1 MQTEDPASN
10 GELDGEEWRDMLA
23 SLGTIR
29 VYPPQTIVI
38 HEGDTSD
45 LLYLILEGSGRIYS
59 SNAEGRVIVYA
70 EFAAGTLLGE
80 PALDGGPR
88 SASVVTLE
96 KTTCSV
102 IRAADFRAKIADH
115 PTFAMRVIFNLIG
128 LVRSA
133 SENVKSLALDDVYGR
148 VVRLLMKSA
157 VAEGTGWIIRPKP
170 TQQGIADHVG
180 SSREMVGRI
189 FKDLQTGG
197 YLAVERDA
205 IVILR
210 KPPAGW

>member
-1 MQTEDPASN
+1 MQTDELPAN
-10 GELDGEEWRDMLA
+10 DDLGGGEWRDMLA
-23 SLGTIR
+23 SLGMTR
-29 VYPPQTIVI
+29 VYPPQTIII

-45 LLYLILEGSGRIYS
+45 LLYLILEGTGRIYS
-59 SNAEGRVIVYA
+59 SNAEGRVIVHA
-70 EFAAGTLLGE
+70 EVGAGTLLGE

-88 SASVVTLE
+88 SASVITLE

-102 IRAADFRAKIADH
+102 IRAADFKAKIADH

-128 LVRSA
+128 LVRSS

-148 VVRLLMKSA
+148 VVRLLMRSA
-157 VAEGTGWIIRPKP
+157 APEGTGWVIRPKL
-170 TQQGIADHVG
+170 THQAIADHVG

-189 FKDLQTGG
+189 FKDLHTGG
-197 YLAVERDA
+197 YLSVERDS
-205 IVILR
+205 ITIHR

>member
-1 MQTEDPASN
+1 MPTEEPAASADPN
-10 GELDGEEWRDMLA
+10 GGEWRDMLA
-23 SLGTIR
+23 SLGTTR
-29 VYPPQTIVI
+29 VYPPQTIII

-59 SNAEGRVIVYA
+59 SNAEGRVIVHA
-70 EFAAGTLLGE
+70 EVAAGTLLGE
-80 PALDGGPR
+80 PALDGGAR
-88 SASVVTLE
+88 SASVITLE

-102 IRAADFRAKIADH
+102 IRAADFKAQIADH
-115 PTFAMRVIFNLIG
+115 PTFAMRVIFNLIS
-128 LVRSA
+128 LVRSS

-157 VAEGTGWIIRPKP
+157 APEGSGWIIRPKL
-170 TQQGIADHVG
+170 THQAIADHVG

-197 YLAVERDA
+197 YLSVERDA
-205 IVILR
+205 IVIAR

>member
-1 MQTEDPASN
+1 MQTEEPGSTNDSS
-10 GELDGEEWRDMLA
+10 GGEWREMLA
-23 SLGTIR
+23 SLGTTR
-29 VYPPQTIVI
+29 VYPPQTIII

-59 SNAEGRVIVYA
+59 SNAEGRVIVHA
-70 EFAAGTLLGE
+70 ECAAGTLLGE

-88 SASVVTLE
+88 SASVITLE

-102 IRAADFRAKIADH
+102 IRAADFKARIADN
-115 PTFAMRVIFNLIG
+115 PSFAMRVIFNLIS
-128 LVRSA
+128 LVRSS

-157 VAEGTGWIIRPKP
+157 VPEGAGWAIRPKL
-170 TQQGIADHVG
+170 THQAIADHVG

-205 IVILR
+205 IVIHR